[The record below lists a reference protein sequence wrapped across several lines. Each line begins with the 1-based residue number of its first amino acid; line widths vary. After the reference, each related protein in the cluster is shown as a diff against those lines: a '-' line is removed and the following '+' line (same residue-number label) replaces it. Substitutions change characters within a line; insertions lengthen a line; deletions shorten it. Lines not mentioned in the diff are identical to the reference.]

1 VNFFADTTNLMLL
14 ALAAL
19 SGGLL
24 AWPVLMRNANGLDPT
39 QVTQLINRRH
49 ALIIDIR
56 APEAFAAGHVPQ
68 AKHIALDTL
77 ASKAPQ
83 LGRNK
88 ATPVVVICQ
97 TGLRSQRACATIRTA
112 GYAEVFNLEG
122 GILAWQKAGLP
133 LVKR

>member
-1 VNFFADTTNLMLL
+1 MLL

-24 AWPVLMRNANGLDPT
+24 AWPVLMRNTSGLDPIQT
-39 QVTQLINRRH
+39 TQLINRRN

-56 APEAFAAGHVPQ
+56 TPEDFAAGHLPQ

-77 ASKAPQ
+77 ANKAPQ
-83 LGRNK
+83 LGRSK
-88 ATPVVVICQ
+88 TTPVVVVCQ

-122 GILAWQKAGLP
+122 GILAWQKSGLP
-133 LVKR
+133 LVK

>member
-1 VNFFADTTNLMLL
+1 MNFFADTTNLMLL

-56 APEAFAAGHVPQ
+56 APE
-68 AKHIALDTL
+68 HIALDTL

>member
-1 VNFFADTTNLMLL
+1 MNFFADTTNLMLL

-24 AWPVLMRNANGLDPT
+24 AWPVLMRNTSGLDPMQT
-39 QVTQLINRRH
+39 TQLINRRN

-56 APEAFAAGHVPQ
+56 TPEDFAAGHLPQ

-77 ASKAPQ
+77 ANKAPQ
-83 LGRNK
+83 LGRSK
-88 ATPVVVICQ
+88 TTPVVVVCQ
-97 TGLRSQRACATIRTA
+97 TGLSSQRACATIRTA

-122 GILAWQKAGLP
+122 GILAWQKSGLP
-133 LVKR
+133 LVK

>member
-1 VNFFADTTNLMLL
+1 MNFFADTTNLMLL

-24 AWPVLMRNANGLDPT
+24 AWPVLMRNTSGLDPMQT
-39 QVTQLINRRH
+39 TQLINRRN

-56 APEAFAAGHVPQ
+56 TPEDFAAGHLPQ

-77 ASKAPQ
+77 ANKVPQ
-83 LGRNK
+83 LGRSK
-88 ATPVVVICQ
+88 TTPVVVVCQ

-122 GILAWQKAGLP
+122 GILAWQKSGLP
-133 LVKR
+133 LVK

>member
-1 VNFFADTTNLMLL
+1 MNFFADTTNLMLL

-24 AWPVLMRNANGLDPT
+24 AWPVLTRNTSGLDPS
-39 QVTQLINRRH
+39 QITQLINRRN

-56 APEAFAAGHVPQ
+56 ASEAFAAGHLPQ
-68 AKHIALDTL
+68 AKHISLDNL
-77 ASKAPQ
+77 ASKAPH

-88 ATPVVVICQ
+88 TTPIVIVCQ
-97 TGLRSQRACATIRTA
+97 TGLRSQRACAMVRTA

-122 GILAWQKAGLP
+122 GILAWQKSGLP
-133 LVKR
+133 LVK

>member
-1 VNFFADTTNLMLL
+1 MLL

-24 AWPVLMRNANGLDPT
+24 AWPVLMGHTSGLDPMQT
-39 QVTQLINRRH
+39 TQLINRRN

-56 APEAFAAGHVPQ
+56 TTEDFAAGHLPQ

-77 ASKAPQ
+77 ASKVAH

-88 ATPVVVICQ
+88 TTPVVVVCQ

-122 GILAWQKAGLP
+122 GILAWQKSGLP
-133 LVKR
+133 LVK